1 MSDMERLIQGFSML
15 TWREYLFAAAVAY
28 VITYIYRVFSRMM
41 EKSRERKKNGE
52 KTMVIKTF
60 DRQAVDRCKDLF
72 PIDVLSFRGKEFKRG
87 TKIRVTTIQNNTII
101 GEFIG
106 LSYANLV
113 CIKTGNQIIAHQL
126 EKIAEVT
133 TAE

>member
-1 MSDMERLIQGFSML
+1 MDRILENLPML
-15 TWREYLFAAAVAY
+15 TWQHYLFAAAVAY
-28 VITYIYRVFSRMM
+28 VITYIYRVFSRLAKNAK
-41 EKSRERKKNGE
+41 EKKKNGE
-52 KTMVIKTF
+52 KTYVIKTF
-60 DRQAVDRCKDLF
+60 DRQAVDRCKELF
-72 PIDVLSFRGKEFKRG
+72 PIDVLAFKGREFKRG
-87 TKIRVTTIQNNTII
+87 TQIKVTTIQKNTII

-126 EKIAEVT
+126 EKIEEVT

>member
-1 MSDMERLIQGFSML
+1 MERLIEGFSML
-15 TWREYLFAAAVAY
+15 TWQHYLFAASVAY
-28 VITYIYRVFSRMM
+28 VITYIYRVFSRLLAR
-41 EKSRERKKNGE
+41 SNERKKNGE

-60 DRQAVDRCKDLF
+60 DRQAVDRCKELF
-72 PIDVLSFRGKEFKRG
+72 PIDVLAFKGKEFKRG
-87 TKIRVTTIQNNTII
+87 TQIRVTTIQNNTII

-126 EKIAEVT
+126 EKIEEVT
-133 TAE
+133 IAE

>member
-1 MSDMERLIQGFSML
+1 MDRILENLPML
-15 TWREYLFAAAVAY
+15 TWHHYLFAASVAY
-28 VITYIYRVFSRMM
+28 VITYIYRVFSRFA
-41 EKSRERKKNGE
+41 EKQKEIKKNGE

-60 DRQAVDRCKDLF
+60 DRQAVDRCKELF
-72 PIDVLSFRGKEFKRG
+72 PIDVLAFKGREFKRG
-87 TKIRVTTIQNNTII
+87 TQIKVTTVQNNTII

-126 EKIAEVT
+126 EKIEEVT

>member
-1 MSDMERLIQGFSML
+1 MERLMEGFSML

-28 VITYIYRVFSRMM
+28 VITYIYRVFSRML
-41 EKSRERKKNGE
+41 KNSRERKKNGE
-52 KTMVIKTF
+52 KTYVIKTF
-60 DRQAVDRCKDLF
+60 DRQAIDRCKELF
-72 PIDVLSFRGKEFKRG
+72 PIDVLSFKGREFKRG
-87 TKIRVTTIQNNTII
+87 MQIKVTTIQKNVIV

-126 EKIAEVT
+126 EKIEEVT

>member
-1 MSDMERLIQGFSML
+1 MERILQNLPLL
-15 TWREYLFAAAVAY
+15 TWQHYLFAASVAY
-28 VITYIYRVFSRMM
+28 VITYIYRVFSRLL
-41 EKSRERKKNGE
+41 KRQKERRKNGE

-60 DRQAVDRCKDLF
+60 DRQAVDRCKELF
-72 PIDVLSFRGKEFKRG
+72 PIDVLSFKGREFKRG
-87 TKIRVTTIQNNTII
+87 MQIKVTTIQNNTII

-106 LSYANLV
+106 LSQANLV

-126 EKIAEVT
+126 EKIQEVT